1 MDPLL
6 IFQHPGFSLRLDQDD
21 APERRAT
28 VLVIDDNKKVRAYL
42 RDGLRDTY
50 TIEEAS
56 DSENGVRLAKQIIP
70 DLIITALTTQDQD
83 NESICLQLKH
93 FDKTNHIPIVVLSE
107 GNDPSSRIKSFHFG
121 ADDYMALPLQHAE
134 LQIRIENLI
143 QSRRTLQ
150 RKFSKQIELK
160 LPPIE
165 VQSKDQIFLQRVMR
179 VMQSNMHNPLFGS
192 EEFAEQMG
200 VCHRHLS
207 RKLMFLTGQSS
218 NEFIRQMRLQRAA
231 ELLNKQT
238 GKVKEVAH
246 QVGFNNLSY
255 FAKCF
260 KEHHK
265 CSPSDYSKRMDYP
278 QQTVTFDTL
287 TGATKRGSQ
296 YCIFFPYV

>member
-1 MDPLL
+1 MDPLMN
-6 IFQHPGFSLRLDQDD
+6 FHHPGFSLQLDQDD
-21 APERRAT
+21 EPERRAI
-28 VLVIDDNKKVRAYL
+28 VLVIDDHENARAYL
-42 RDGLRDTY
+42 RDGLKDIY

-56 DSENGVRLAKQIIP
+56 DIENGVRLANQIIP
-70 DLIITALTTQDQD
+70 DLIITALTTQDLD

-107 GNDPSSRIKSFHFG
+107 GNDPSSRIKSFYFG

-160 LPPIE
+160 PPPIE
-165 VQSKDQIFLQRVMR
+165 VQSKDQIFLQRVIR
-179 VMQSNMHNPLFGS
+179 VMESNMHNPLFGS
-192 EEFAEQMG
+192 EQFADQMG
-200 VCHRHLS
+200 ICHRHLS

-218 NEFIRQMRLQRAA
+218 NEFIRRMRLQRAA
-231 ELLNKQT
+231 DLLNKQT

-260 KEHHK
+260 KELHK
-265 CSPSDYSKRMDYP
+265 YSPSDYSKRMDYP
-278 QQTVTFDTL
+278 Q
-287 TGATKRGSQ
+287 
-296 YCIFFPYV
+296 

>member
-1 MDPLL
+1 MDPLMN
-6 IFQHPGFSLRLDQDD
+6 FHHPWFSLLLDQDD
-21 APERRAT
+21 EPERRST
-28 VLVIDDNKKVRAYL
+28 VLIIDDHEKVRAYL
-42 RDGLRDTY
+42 REGLKDICI
-50 TIEEAS
+50 IEEAS
-56 DSENGVRLAKQIIP
+56 DSEEGVRLAKQIIP
-70 DLIITALTTQDQD
+70 DLIITALTAQDLD

-93 FDKTNHIPIVVLSE
+93 YDKTNHIPIVVLSE
-107 GNDPSSRIKSFHFG
+107 GNDPSSRIKSFYFG
-121 ADDYMALPLQHAE
+121 ADDYMALPIQHAE

-160 LPPIE
+160 PPPIE

-179 VMQSNMHNPLFGS
+179 VMESNMHNPLFGS

-218 NEFIRQMRLQRAA
+218 NEFIRRMRLQRAA
-231 ELLNKQT
+231 DLLNKQT

-260 KEHHK
+260 KEFYHYL
-265 CSPSDYSKRMDYP
+265 PSDYARRVAS
-278 QQTVTFDTL
+278 
-287 TGATKRGSQ
+287 
-296 YCIFFPYV
+296 

>member
-1 MDPLL
+1 MNLL
-6 IFQHPGFSLRLDQDD
+6 MNFQHPGFLLRLDQDED
-21 APERRAT
+21 PKRRST
-28 VLVIDDNKKVRAYL
+28 VLIIDDHEKVRAYL
-42 RDGLRDTY
+42 RDGLKELY
-50 TIEEAS
+50 VIEEAS
-56 DSENGVRLAKQIIP
+56 DSEDGVRLAMQIIP
-70 DLIITALTTQDQD
+70 DLIITALTTQSLD
-83 NESICLQLKH
+83 NESLCLQLKH
-93 FDKTNHIPIVVLSE
+93 YDQTNHIPIVVFSE
-107 GNDPSSRIKSFHFG
+107 GNDPSSRIKSFYFG

-160 LPPIE
+160 PPPIE
-165 VQSKDQIFLQRVMR
+165 VQSKDEIFLQRVMM

-218 NEFIRQMRLQRAA
+218 NEFIRRMRLQRAA
-231 ELLNKQT
+231 DLLNKQT

-260 KEHHK
+260 KEFYHYL
-265 CSPSDYSKRMDYP
+265 PSDYARRAAS
-278 QQTVTFDTL
+278 
-287 TGATKRGSQ
+287 
-296 YCIFFPYV
+296 